1 MKAVGA
7 SRRQIIKMFLYESA
21 VVGLVGGIFGYVVGT
36 LLSYVIGPLIFE
48 DLAVSYVLQ
57 YLPAA
62 LGLAILVAAI
72 ASVYPAYRA
81 SKISVADSLRSL

>member
-7 SRRQIIKMFLYESA
+7 SRRQIMKMFFYEA
-21 VVGLVGGIFGYVVGT
+21 LVVGLVGGVLGFVVGS
-36 LLSYVIGPLIFE
+36 LLSYVIGPLIFD
-48 DLAVSYVLQ
+48 DLAVTYVMQ

-62 LGLAILVAAI
+62 LGIAILVAAV